1 MAILLQINK
10 LNYKIN
16 DDKIFDIS
24 LDVQKGDYISI
35 IAPNKSGKT
44 ILTKLICAIIP
55 TDNMF
60 QIDGIIL
67 NKENVLDYLEKIGIV
82 SNELNIFLTKKVK
95 DELTLPLKNL
105 GYSANALH
113 NHEGKFYTRDKVYKN
128 LGFDSFTSI
137 EYMDNIERTPLNWA
151 KDKVLTSEIIKVLD
165 STSNQDMSKLIEI
178 LESIMKPLN

>member
-10 LNYKIN
+10 LNYQIN
-16 DDKIFDIS
+16 DDKIFNIS

-55 TDNMF
+55 TDNKF

-67 NKENVLDYLEKIGIV
+67 NKENVLDYLEKIGLV

-105 GYSANALH
+105 GYNEFKINKRLNKIVEFFEIEDILSEDPNLLDI
-113 NHEGKFYTRDKVYKN
+113 NNLKLLDGLSDFSFLQLKN
-128 LGFDSFTSI
+128 
-137 EYMDNIERTPLNWA
+137 NIWE
-151 KDKVLTSEIIKVLD
+151 E
-165 STSNQDMSKLIEI
+165 KLIPEI
-178 LESIMKPLN
+178 NQLTLQYNNSRKFFIGD

>member
-105 GYSANALH
+105 GYSESKINKRL
-113 NHEGKFYTRDKVYKN
+113 NKIVEFFQVEDILDKNPN
-128 LGFDSFTSI
+128 L
-137 EYMDNIERTPLNWA
+137 
-151 KDKVLTSEIIKVLD
+151 LD
-165 STSNQDMSKLIEI
+165 SNNQAKLQIIISLMHDPKI
-178 LESIMKPLN
+178 LILDDAFNNFLKSLKV

>member
-16 DDKIFDIS
+16 DDKIFNIS

-35 IAPNKSGKT
+35 IAPNQSGKT

-60 QIDGIIL
+60 QVDGIIL

-82 SNELNIFLTKKVK
+82 SNELNIYLTNLFL
-95 DELTLPLKNL
+95 
-105 GYSANALH
+105 
-113 NHEGKFYTRDKVYKN
+113 F
-128 LGFDSFTSI
+128 
-137 EYMDNIERTPLNWA
+137 
-151 KDKVLTSEIIKVLD
+151 
-165 STSNQDMSKLIEI
+165 STSNSLKISSKSKIG
-178 LESIMKPLN
+178 

>member
-10 LNYKIN
+10 LNYQIN
-16 DDKIFDIS
+16 DDKIFNIS

-67 NKENVLDYLEKIGIV
+67 NKERSRTSARK
-82 SNELNIFLTKKVK
+82 T
-95 DELTLPLKNL
+95 PCWNL
-105 GYSANALH
+105 S
-113 NHEGKFYTRDKVYKN
+113 R
-128 LGFDSFTSI
+128 SFS
-137 EYMDNIERTPLNWA
+137 PA
-151 KDKVLTSEIIKVLD
+151 
-165 STSNQDMSKLIEI
+165 
-178 LESIMKPLN
+178 